1 VLRRLAISALF
12 VFGPAHAQNCPP
24 IDAQKQKA
32 EEQACRAAGHEWG
45 RFDAIAYLCNLYSC
59 AERTKDGGKPC
70 RDRADCEHLCVTDEA
85 PRIGKEANGRC
96 TAVKT
101 SFGCFTYVD
110 GGRIVGR
117 VCSE

>member
-1 VLRRLAISALF
+1 MLRRLVISALF
-12 VFGPAHAQNCPP
+12 ALGTAHAQTCPP
-24 IDAQKQKA
+24 IDAERQKA
-32 EEQACRAAGHEWG
+32 DEQACRAAGNEWA
-45 RFDAIAYLCNLYSC
+45 RFGVRDALCNVYSC
-59 AERTKDGGKPC
+59 AELTKDGGKAC
-70 RDRADCEHLCVTDEA
+70 RNRADCEHLCVTNET

-96 TAVKT
+96 TAVRT